1 MRTALCL
8 SGQPRN
14 IKMGFPYINKFLI
27 QPFKSDVFV
36 HTWVNPEDVGKKI
49 YHPVNNNVLSDPIE
63 ENVGDI
69 ILDLY
74 HPICWKFEKQIQFD
88 PKDFKQEYPSVQP
101 VNVFS
106 MWYSVWQA
114 FGAMT
119 QYEAHAS
126 FQYDFVIRARFDWAV
141 SSQIGINPN
150 AITCPNDSGVK
161 GGINDQFAA
170 SSRLNMEI
178 YCGLFNRIEQYYR
191 EDKVPFCNEL
201 MIAHHLKKNNVSIAP
216 VKISYGIIRSSEHI
230 HWKL

>member
-88 PKDFKQEYPSVQP
+88 PKDFKQLSEMVSTKIRDYCPGVKWKDSYATLGRFDVVDIVEADNLKQ
-101 VNVFS
+101 VEK
-106 MWYSVWQA
+106 A
-114 FGAMT
+114 AM
-119 QYEAHAS
+119 
-126 FQYDFVIRARFDWAV
+126 FIRAYGHSETETLVATPWKEFLA
-141 SSQIGINPN
+141 
-150 AITCPNDSGVK
+150 
-161 GGINDQFAA
+161 
-170 SSRLNMEI
+170 RL
-178 YCGLFNRIEQYYR
+178 
-191 EDKVPFCNEL
+191 
-201 MIAHHLKKNNVSIAP
+201 
-216 VKISYGIIRSSEHI
+216 
-230 HWKL
+230 